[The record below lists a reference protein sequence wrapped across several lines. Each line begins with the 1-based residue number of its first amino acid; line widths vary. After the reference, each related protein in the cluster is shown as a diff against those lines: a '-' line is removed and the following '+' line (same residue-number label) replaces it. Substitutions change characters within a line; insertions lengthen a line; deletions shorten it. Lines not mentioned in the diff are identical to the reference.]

1 MAVAPEAQGA
11 ILTLMHGKYERIAA
25 LETEWGIRF
34 KEGDMRPRIE
44 YFHDAVRA
52 LTSGVERFGKHTR
65 LSVEHLA
72 YDLGQLRRIQERPT
86 GTINRATEKSLGQE
100 VVALDA
106 SGKTPPR
113 LPPQSIRQELVQHYR
128 DYTVFFAALF
138 AEVADRNF
146 KAREDEIEGNLAD
159 LTLVEEVIEALAS
172 GQMKVTEA
180 LKELNHVE
188 QDDLRERI
196 QKLLASRRLSARE
209 KHEAQAM
216 VAKIETGLKSEKK
229 RVNEAHTHYVT
240 GQLAIY
246 EESRDLVKKLAGSG
260 MNLAG
265 KFLETAMRNAG
276 QSRGRGGV

>member
-1 MAVAPEAQGA
+1 MAVSPEAQGA
-11 ILTLMHGKYERIAA
+11 ILTLMQGKYERIVA
-25 LETEWGIRF
+25 LEAEWGIRF

-52 LTSGVERFGKHTR
+52 LTSGAERYGKHTR

-72 YDLGQLRRIQERPT
+72 YDLAELRRIQDRPA
-86 GTINRATEKSLGQE
+86 GSINRATEKSLGQE
-100 VVALDA
+100 VVALDR
-106 SGKTPPR
+106 SGKVPPR
-113 LPPQSIRQELVQHYR
+113 LPPQSVRQELVQHYR

-146 KAREDEIEGNLAD
+146 KARQDEIEGNLVD
-159 LTLVEEVIEALAS
+159 LALVEEVVQALAS
-172 GQMKVTEA
+172 GQMKVTQA
-180 LKELNHVE
+180 LEELNHIE

-196 QKLLASRRLSARE
+196 QKLLARRTLSARE

-216 VAKIETGLKSEKK
+216 VGAIGQGLKSEKK

-240 GQLAIY
+240 GQLAVY
-246 EESRDLVKKLAGSG
+246 EESRDLVKKLASSG

-276 QSRGRGGV
+276 HGRGRS